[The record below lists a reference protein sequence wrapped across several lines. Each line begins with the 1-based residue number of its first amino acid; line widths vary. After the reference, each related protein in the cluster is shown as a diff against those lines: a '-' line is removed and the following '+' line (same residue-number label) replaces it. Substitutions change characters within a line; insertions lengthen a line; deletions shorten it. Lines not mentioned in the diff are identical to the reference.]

1 MARTKL
7 DEDRD
12 VLEAITRK
20 LLDRLR
26 GDMDWLKEHGVGVTV
41 FAFTFEPGAI
51 AYISTGAREDMIRAL
66 KEFIAMQEAGL
77 TTDPPGERGRV

>member
-41 FAFTFEPGAI
+41 FV
-51 AYISTGAREDMIRAL
+51 
-66 KEFIAMQEAGL
+66 AMQEAGL
-77 TTDPPGERGRV
+77 TTDPRGERGRV